1 MSDNS
6 DISRVYIPKPTQP
19 MYTDIIKAFRERGAA
34 ALPAEYRAHVSE
46 SFSSGSTIEGG
57 MLGVMV
63 RRLHAEMFPKDAGEP
78 SSAGAADESGEGR
91 P

>member
-19 MYTDIIKAFRERGAA
+19 KFTAIIKAFREGGAG
-34 ALPAEYRAHVSE
+34 ALPAEYRPHVSE
-46 SFSSGSTIEGG
+46 SFGAGSTIEGG
-57 MLGVMV
+57 VLGVMV
-63 RRLHAEMFPKDAGEP
+63 RRLHEEMFPGGSDEP
-78 SSAGAADESGEGR
+78 SGAVASDESGEGK